1 MVSFSSGNVFT
12 DHRGK
17 LLFNNNIDLSL
28 FKRLY
33 IIENSSLNVR
43 RGWQGHKIEK
53 RFFCVSRGS
62 FLIKVVKIDD
72 FENPSTNLVVQEYI
86 LKALNF
92 DSLLLSSGYAT
103 LIQELEE
110 DSQLLAFSDYLL
122 GEVDDNYKYDL
133 MTWK

>member
-1 MVSFSSGNVFT
+1 M
-12 DHRGK
+12 
-17 LLFNNNIDLSL
+17 
-28 FKRLY
+28 
-33 IIENSSLNVR
+33 
-43 RGWQGHKIEK
+43 
-53 RFFCVSRGS
+53 SRGS